1 MNLTNIPMANLKMP
15 DYSKIIE
22 NINTDLPTHHMF
34 SDTQFE
40 IIKKYI
46 QEYEKT
52 LDTEHN
58 VGVMLTNFGQTILME
73 VKEITYEKS
82 VVLVFKGWVN
92 GQYSTLLQHINQLN
106 FLLTAVPIQEERPK
120 MKIGFAVP
128 ND

>member
-1 MNLTNIPMANLKMP
+1 MEIPNYKLNLQNNLKALN
-15 DYSKIIE
+15 KI
-22 NINTDLPTHHMF
+22 NSDLPTNHMF

-120 MKIGFAVP
+120 MRIGFAVP

>member
-1 MNLTNIPMANLKMP
+1 MEIPNYKLNLQNNLKALN
-15 DYSKIIE
+15 KI
-22 NINTDLPTHHMF
+22 NSDLPTNHMF

-46 QEYEKT
+46 QEFEKT

-120 MKIGFAVP
+120 RKIGFVAP
-128 ND
+128 ED

>member
-1 MNLTNIPMANLKMP
+1 MDLTNIPMANLKMP

-106 FLLTAVPIQEERPK
+106 FLLTAVPIQEGRPK
-120 MKIGFAVP
+120 RKIGFVAP
-128 ND
+128 ED

>member
-1 MNLTNIPMANLKMP
+1 MEIPNYKLNLQNNLKALN
-15 DYSKIIE
+15 KI
-22 NINTDLPTHHMF
+22 NSDLPTNHMF

-46 QEYEKT
+46 QEFEKT

>member
-1 MNLTNIPMANLKMP
+1 MEIPNYKLNLQNNLKALN
-15 DYSKIIE
+15 KI
-22 NINTDLPTHHMF
+22 NSDLPTNHMF

-120 MKIGFAVP
+120 RKIGFVAP
-128 ND
+128 ED

>member
-1 MNLTNIPMANLKMP
+1 MEIPNYKLNLQNNLKALN
-15 DYSKIIE
+15 KI
-22 NINTDLPTHHMF
+22 NSDLPTNHMF

-40 IIKKYI
+40 IIKKYL
-46 QEYEKT
+46 QEFEKT

>member
-1 MNLTNIPMANLKMP
+1 MEIPNYKLNLQNNLKALN
-15 DYSKIIE
+15 KI
-22 NINTDLPTHHMF
+22 NSDLPTNHMF

-46 QEYEKT
+46 QEFEKT

-128 ND
+128 NY

>member
-1 MNLTNIPMANLKMP
+1 MEIPNYKLNLQNNLKALN
-15 DYSKIIE
+15 KI
-22 NINTDLPTHHMF
+22 NSDLPTNHMF

-46 QEYEKT
+46 QEFEKT

-82 VVLVFKGWVN
+82 VVLVFKG
-92 GQYSTLLQHINQLN
+92 
-106 FLLTAVPIQEERPK
+106 
-120 MKIGFAVP
+120 
-128 ND
+128 